1 MQIPLKVM
9 SQQWQNFKNL
19 PDGNFPC
26 GPVVKNPQRRG
37 HRFDLGQG
45 TKSSHAESNWAQE
58 VQLEKA
64 HTLKQRCRVAKVNK
78 IKN

>member
-1 MQIPLKVM
+1 M
-9 SQQWQNFKNL
+9 SQQQQNFKNL
-19 PDGNFPC
+19 PDGNFPG

-45 TKSSHAESNWAQE
+45 TKSSHTESNWARE

-64 HTLKQRCRVAKVNK
+64 HTPKQRPRTAKINK
-78 IKN
+78 MKN

>member
-45 TKSSHAESNWAQE
+45 TKSSHAESN
-58 VQLEKA
+58 
-64 HTLKQRCRVAKVNK
+64 
-78 IKN
+78 